1 MKEAELAEARARL
14 LARIVEIVG
23 EGAIPRFDEAL
34 THPSFAN
41 ESSLPDNQRL
51 EFLGDAVLGLCVSE
65 LLSRTRPDADE
76 GTLTRMRSALVN
88 AEALARW
95 ARAES
100 IGDCLALG
108 KGARSGSEREQ
119 TNVLADAVEAL
130 VAAIYE
136 ARGLEGAR
144 KLVEHVIR
152 DPMQEVERLGT
163 RDPKSLLQEQVQAR
177 GRAAPTYRVKGV
189 RGPQHDPTFEVEV
202 LVEEGGDTPTVL
214 GVGEGR
220 SKRVAER
227 NAALAALT
235 AAADSSIPPPSNGAP
250 SSTNLTA
257 GMTGRP
263 PEPAP
268 ILTSAEQPTR
278 TDGEG

>member
-1 MKEAELAEARARL
+1 MKEAELAEVRAKL
-14 LARIVEIVG
+14 KARILGILGDGEPGATTDAPEI
-23 EGAIPRFDEAL
+23 ERFDEAL

-41 ESSLPDNQRL
+41 ESAAPDNQRL

-65 LLSRTRPDADE
+65 LLVRSQPEADE
-76 GTLTRMRSALVN
+76 GALTRMRSALVN

-95 ARAES
+95 ARSEG
-100 IGDCLALG
+100 IGDALALG

-130 VAAIYE
+130 VAGVYE

-144 KLVEHVIR
+144 KLVEHVVR
-152 DPMQEVERLGT
+152 DPMQEAAHLGS

-177 GRAAPTYRVKGV
+177 GLAAPTYRVREM

-202 LVEEGGDTPTVL
+202 LIGAEVL

-227 NAALAALT
+227 AAALAALSVEPEAYPGVSDRATEPT
-235 AAADSSIPPPSNGAP
+235 AEAPPANEEDPDPHRTGAA
-250 SSTNLTA
+250 
-257 GMTGRP
+257 R
-263 PEPAP
+263 
-268 ILTSAEQPTR
+268 
-278 TDGEG
+278 